1 MTARLASALTRTL
14 AVAARL
20 LPADRRPWAEALR
33 AEADQIPAG
42 GPRLAW
48 LAGGFWL
55 IAKEGGMARKIGY
68 WTGAAAIAAAVALVI
83 WLSWRAAGP
92 ADPESVTDRVRVLV
106 GGCALAAL
114 PWVARRRSLFGPVAD
129 SGVAR
134 LVRIGSCAAICA
146 MGLGIVRADRHAG
159 INGVVGSGQ
168 FSWLRETAGLAV
180 LIAAFAV
187 PLVLKARRPLMEPA
201 ACWMTVVIIGFLA
214 FVLVPMQAFAVG
226 LAALVFAAT
235 SRRSA
240 VTVASWTVGLIA
252 SLPTAIA
259 ACTLP
264 FVLGDLFSAMVI
276 VALVATGIGGC
287 TGALA
292 AWLVPEAG
300 SPDELHAARIRHGAH
315 AGAIAGTAGGLAAA
329 AFSPMLGEMI
339 ILGLL
344 AGLAGGVLG
353 ASITAHLRARSTAAD
368 LSALQPELQ

>member
-1 MTARLASALTRTL
+1 MTAWLASALTRTL
-14 AVAARL
+14 AGAGRL
-20 LPADRRPWAEALR
+20 LPADRQPWAEALQ
-33 AEADQIPAG
+33 AEADHIPAG

-55 IAKEGGMARKIGY
+55 IAKEGGMVRKIGY
-68 WTGAAAIAAAVALVI
+68 WIGAAAIAAAAALVI

-106 GGCALAAL
+106 GGCALAVL

-129 SGVAR
+129 SGMAR
-134 LVRIGSCAAICA
+134 LVRIGGCAAICA
-146 MGLGIVRADRHAG
+146 MGLGIVRVDRHAG
-159 INGVVGSGQ
+159 INGVIGSGQ
-168 FSWLRETAGLAV
+168 FSWPRETAGLAV

-187 PLVLKARRPLMEPA
+187 PLVLKARRPLIEPEA
-201 ACWMTVVIIGFLA
+201 YWMTVVIIGFVA
-214 FVLVPMQAFAVG
+214 FALVPMQAFAVG

-252 SLPTAIA
+252 SLPTAFA

-264 FVLGDLFSAMVI
+264 FVLGNLLSAMVI
-276 VALVATGIGGC
+276 VALVAAVTGGC
-287 TGALA
+287 AGALA
-292 AWLVPEAG
+292 AWLVPEAE
-300 SPDELHAARIRHGAH
+300 SPDELHAARIRQGAH
-315 AGAIAGTAGGLAAA
+315 AGAIAGTIGGLASAV
-329 AFSPMLGEMI
+329 FSPMLGEMM

-353 ASITAHLRARSTAAD
+353 ASITVHLRVIHQATLGERAA
-368 LSALQPELQ
+368 

>member
-1 MTARLASALTRTL
+1 MTARLASALARTL
-14 AVAARL
+14 AGAARL
-20 LPADRRPWAEALR
+20 LPMDRRPWAEALQ
-33 AEADQIPAG
+33 AEADQITAG

-68 WTGAAAIAAAVALVI
+68 WTGAAAIAAAAALVV

-92 ADPESVTDRVRVLV
+92 ADPESGTDRVRVLV
-106 GGCALAAL
+106 GGCALAVL

-134 LVRIGSCAAICA
+134 LVRIGGCAAICA
-146 MGLGIVRADRHAG
+146 MGLGIVRVDRHAG

-187 PLVLKARRPLMEPA
+187 PLVLKARRPLIEPA
-201 ACWMTVVIIGFLA
+201 ACWLIVVIIGFVA
-214 FVLVPMQAFAVG
+214 FILVPMQAFAVG

-240 VTVASWTVGLIA
+240 VTVASWTIGLIA

-264 FVLGDLFSAMVI
+264 FVLGNLLSAMVI
-276 VALVATGIGGC
+276 VALVAAVIGGC
-287 TGALA
+287 AGALA
-292 AWLVPEAG
+292 AGLVPEAG
-300 SPDELHAARIRHGAH
+300 SPDQLHAARIRQGAY
-315 AGAIAGTAGGLAAA
+315 AGAIAGTIGGLASAT
-329 AFSPMLGEMI
+329 FSPMLGEML

-353 ASITAHLRARSTAAD
+353 ASITAHLRTRSTAAD